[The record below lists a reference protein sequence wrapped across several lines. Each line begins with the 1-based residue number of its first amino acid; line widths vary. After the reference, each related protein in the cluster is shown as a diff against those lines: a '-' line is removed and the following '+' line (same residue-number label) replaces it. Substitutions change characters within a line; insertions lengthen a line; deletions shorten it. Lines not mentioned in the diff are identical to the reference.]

1 MPNRSGKKEI
11 IKSINPKSIPTLD
24 KFLNETRSRGRYSFG
39 QAELKQVLQVSD
51 KAVNQALYRAKSR
64 KKIAQ
69 IRKGFYAIHSPEFAK
84 QGMVPPTLFMDDSM
98 KMLNRRYYVGLISAA
113 ALHGA
118 AHQQPME
125 FFVITQK
132 PALRNIKSKKLK
144 INFFVKK
151 DWSSAFIMQVKT
163 DAGYLNV
170 SSPALTAL
178 DLFFYHNTISLHNR
192 VTILKE
198 LAKEMKPSAL
208 QKKAT
213 EYPQV
218 TAIQRLGY
226 ILDVE
231 LNNNKLADAVQK
243 AFKGK
248 KVFPV
253 ALSNNKSKAG
263 ALNEKWKLI
272 NNTRIEADI

>member
-1 MPNRSGKKEI
+1 MTTTPVIST
-11 IKSINPKSIPTLD
+11 SLD
-24 KFLNETRSRGRYSFG
+24 EFLNETRSRGRHSFG
-39 QAELKQVLQVSD
+39 LEELKQALQVSD
-51 KAVNQALYRAKSR
+51 KAVNQALYRAKAR

-69 IRKGFYAIHSPEFAK
+69 VRKGFYAIISPEYAK
-84 QGMVPPTLFMDDSM
+84 QGMVPPTLFIDDLM

-125 FFVITQK
+125 YFVITQK

-144 INFFVKK
+144 INFYVKK
-151 DWSSAFIMQVKT
+151 DWPATSIMQVKT
-163 DAGYLNV
+163 DAGYINV
-170 SSPALTAL
+170 SSPELTAL
-178 DLFFYHNTISLHNR
+178 DLFFYQKVISLNNT

-198 LAKEMKPSAL
+198 LAEEMKPATL
-208 QKKAT
+208 QKIAT
-213 EYPQV
+213 NYQQV

-231 LNNNKLADAVQK
+231 LNNTKLADVLLK
-243 AFKGK
+243 VLKDK
-248 KVFPV
+248 NVFPV
-253 ALSNNKSKAG
+253 ALSNIKSKTG
-263 ALNEKWKLI
+263 ELNEKWKLI